1 MKVLLLLTLGFALLA
16 CGNSK
21 EITPEKSSHPK
32 ATFGNIDYQAPTAQI
47 NTVRIEGNLMFLEV
61 SYSGG
66 CEEQAF
72 SLVGSEMIMKSLP
85 PKRGIRL
92 QRDPKGDACREL
104 VSKSLVF
111 DITDLAYQKE
121 EGEVIFLLLDGFK
134 EEIKYSFVAE

>member
-1 MKVLLLLTLGFALLA
+1 MKVLLFLVMSIALLA
-16 CGNSK
+16 CGNAKKSAS
-21 EITPEKSSHPK
+21 EKMSTPK
-32 ATFGNIDYQAPTAQI
+32 AILGEIDQNAPTAQI
-47 NTVRIEGNLMFLEV
+47 NSVRIEGNLMFLEV

-72 SLVGSEMIMKSLP
+72 TLIGSNMIMKSLP

-111 DITDLAYQKE
+111 DISNLAYKQE
-121 EGEVIFLLLDGFK
+121 AGSEIVLLLDGYK
-134 EEIKYSFVAE
+134 EEVKYTFTQE